1 MLASLSA
8 ATVFGVSGHAVTV
21 EVHVSA
27 GLPGY
32 TIVGLPDAS
41 CRESRDRVR
50 AAILS
55 SGLIWPNQRVTV
67 NLAPTNLPKL
77 GAGLDL
83 AMAMGVLIASEQV
96 DPLPV
101 GRFAFLGELGL
112 DGTVR
117 SVSGVL
123 PMMVVTTADEVV
135 VPSANAVEA
144 DALGRHQVRAISDL
158 ATLVGVLKGEDA
170 WPTPPDAAPGPPS
183 PPPLDLADVRGQAMA
198 RLALELSAAGGHH
211 LLMVG
216 APGAGKTM
224 IAERLPSLLG
234 ALDDDAS
241 VRVSSVHSSAGL
253 MLPATGLIRRPPFRA
268 PHHTSSMVSMIGGG
282 TRQMRPGEVSLASDG
297 VLFLDELGEFP
308 ASVLDALRQPLEE
321 GVVRVSRAHATAV
334 LPARTLL
341 VGAMNPCPCGLA
353 GVGHCRCSEANLGR
367 YARRVSGPLLDR
379 FDLRLRVQPT
389 ERDDL
394 LRSTPSESSSVVA
407 ERVAAVRSRALERG
421 VPSNA
426 ALTSARLREC
436 IRLDQSAVRLVERAV
451 DAGQL
456 SGRGLDRVRRVA
468 LTLDDLRGGQG
479 ILDAAVIGQA
489 LAMRCQIDLT
499 GRTELVR

>member
-55 SGLIWPNQRVTV
+55 SGLTWPSQRVTV

-83 AMAMGVLIASEQV
+83 AMAMGVLIASKQV
-96 DPLPV
+96 DPLPP

-117 SVSGVL
+117 SVNGVL
-123 PMMVVTTADEVV
+123 PMMVVTDADEVV
-135 VPSANAVEA
+135 VPAVNAVEA
-144 DALGRHQVRAISDL
+144 DALGRHRVRAIGDL
-158 ATLVGVLKGEDA
+158 ATLVRVLKGDEA
-170 WPTPPDAAPGPPS
+170 WPTPPAAAPAPPTS
-183 PPPLDLADVRGQAMA
+183 PPLDLADVRGQAMA

-253 MLPATGLIRRPPFRA
+253 PLPSTGLIRRPPFRA

-282 TRQMRPGEVSLASDG
+282 TRQLRPGEVSLASDG

-353 GVGHCRCSEANLGR
+353 GVGQCRCSEANLGR

-394 LRSTPSESSSVVA
+394 LCATPSESSASVA
-407 ERVAAVRSRALERG
+407 QRVATVRRRALERG
-421 VPSNA
+421 APSNA
-426 ALTSARLREC
+426 ALSSARLREC

-468 LTLDDLRGGQG
+468 LTLDDLRDGEGV
-479 ILDAAVIGQA
+479 LDASVIGQA

-499 GRTELVR
+499 GRTEPAR